1 MGGSFGTTA
10 LLPLCKHSTSESD
23 SKSKPG
29 VCVPADLTGT
39 YGKGSTHE
47 DTGDTHWLSP
57 IPCTAPPDHSAE
69 PNPIPR
75 FCTPQHCMELWG
87 GNPHAMG
94 LVPVHSQ
101 CPPCCWGPRHV
112 RDAEPC
118 AASGPFVP
126 SPDGGSDAALLQPS
140 ASQPSPPLPPS
151 PHQGLTLGQMLG
163 WEGCLELEGS
173 CGVGGCARQKTAG
186 KWSPHVANGI

>member
-1 MGGSFGTTA
+1 MGHSRIIFGNCKDMGGSFGTTA

-126 SPDGGSDAALLQPS
+126 SPDGGSDGSPVAAFCLTAQPS
-140 ASQPSPPLPPS
+140 SSSLPPPRADS
-151 PHQGLTLGQMLG
+151 GPNVGL
-163 WEGCLELEGS
+163 
-173 CGVGGCARQKTAG
+173 GGL
-186 KWSPHVANGI
+186 P

>member
-57 IPCTAPPDHSAE
+57 IPSTAPPDHSAE
-69 PNPIPR
+69 PNPIYGVE
-75 FCTPQHCMELWG
+75 TLTLWG
-87 GNPHAMG
+87 WSLCILNAPHAAGDHGMSEMQS
-94 LVPVHSQ
+94 PVQPQGPSSPPRMEEVTQ
-101 CPPCCWGPRHV
+101 PCCSLLPH
-112 RDAEPC
+112 
-118 AASGPFVP
+118 
-126 SPDGGSDAALLQPS
+126 SPALLF
-140 ASQPSPPLPPS
+140 LPP
-151 PHQGLTLGQMLG
+151 PTKG
-163 WEGCLELEGS
+163 
-173 CGVGGCARQKTAG
+173 
-186 KWSPHVANGI
+186 